1 MSLDKQYDK
10 IATNFS
16 ESVSL
21 SLISRNT
28 FYKIL
33 GTKIKRKKLL
43 DIGCGE
49 GTDLL
54 YYKNLGAQVSG
65 VDASKDMIA
74 LAQSKLPQSVL
85 EFGNF
90 ENLPFKSKSFDIVV
104 SKYALQ
110 TSENLEQALLEL
122 FRVAKKGA
130 IVLYLVVHPLRQFL
144 EKKSKFKDY
153 YKQEN
158 VSSVLFKGSIVVT
171 EPSHMFSEYFS
182 PEVLKH
188 GKLISIT
195 EGSDFSDTG
204 AQQVKGDYYPT
215 FMICKFIKI

>member
-130 IVLYLVVHPLRQFL
+130 TVLYLVVHPLRQFL
-144 EKKSKFKDY
+144 EKKSK
-153 YKQEN
+153 
-158 VSSVLFKGSIVVT
+158 
-171 EPSHMFSEYFS
+171 
-182 PEVLKH
+182 
-188 GKLISIT
+188 
-195 EGSDFSDTG
+195 
-204 AQQVKGDYYPT
+204 
-215 FMICKFIKI
+215 